1 MFACCC
7 TDAGMEGEIS
17 MKEDFSRKNIIS
29 GQAAMTDESSDVMS
43 QKVDACGVFEVLLD
57 VEAEDSCGIVPDT
70 SHEAFP
76 IVRQVTGAAFA
87 WNNGCPMGLEIK
99 RYDRI
104 LTVNGEDVLG
114 RHTERQLDAR
124 DKRRMKLTLKHPV
137 ERELFL
143 QKPGLVMSWNN
154 ANPDKTVSANDRI
167 IGVNGIQGEPNILVE
182 RLRENSDIMVLTVL
196 CYS

>member
-143 QKPGLVMSWNN
+143 QKPGQLG
-154 ANPDKTVSANDRI
+154 I
-167 IGVNGIQGEPNILVE
+167 IGSCDVVE
-182 RLRENSDIMVLTVL
+182 
-196 CYS
+196 